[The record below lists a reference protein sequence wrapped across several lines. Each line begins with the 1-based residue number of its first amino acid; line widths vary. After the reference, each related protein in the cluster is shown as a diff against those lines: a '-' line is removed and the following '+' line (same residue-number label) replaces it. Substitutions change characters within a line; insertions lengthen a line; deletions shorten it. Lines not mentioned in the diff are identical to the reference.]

1 MHSLTLTKPLPCSWN
16 NSKMESHQYH
26 DKGRAMPSWEYLPN
40 ASDGVPYCAKNMNQY
55 STWRASLLKVEI
67 ELLKHCKANAI
78 VLQPESI
85 TSEMLEWMVFV
96 KEWFLAGAESEQQR
110 PAVAVPLGAEGAPAA
125 ACVTVTAAD
134 QVEQVPAAAPAAE
147 TEKATA
153 ATEAT
158 EATEVEQATAAAEVE
173 VAAKGKKKMQ
183 VVSSS
188 SSSSCCRATT
198 CSTGYYRS
206 ARDSRKPLW
215 ARWRRSQ
222 QPWCS

>member
-55 STWRASLLKVEI
+55 STWRASLIKVEI

-85 TSEMLEWMVFV
+85 TSEMLEWMAFA
-96 KEWFLAGAESEQQR
+96 KEWFLAGAEAEQQR
-110 PAVAVPLGAEGAPAA
+110 PAVAVPLGAEAGAPIEIEGAPAA
-125 ACVTVTAAD
+125 ASAIVTEAD
-134 QVEQVPAAAPAAE
+134 QDQQVPAAAPAAAP
-147 TEKATA
+147 ATA
-153 ATEAT
+153 EQEAS
-158 EATEVEQATAAAEVE
+158 AE
-173 VAAKGKKKMQ
+173 GKQEMQ

-188 SSSSCCRATT
+188 SNSSRSSS
-198 CSTGYYRS
+198 SS
-206 ARDSRKPLW
+206 S
-215 ARWRRSQ
+215 
-222 QPWCS
+222 

>member
-1 MHSLTLTKPLPCSWN
+1 
-16 NSKMESHQYH
+16 MESHQYH

-55 STWRASLLKVEI
+55 STWRASLIKVEM

-110 PAVAVPLGAEGAPAA
+110 PAVAVPLGAAAGIEGAPAA
-125 ACVTVTAAD
+125 ASAIVTEAD
-134 QVEQVPAAAPAAE
+134 QHQQVPAAAPAADP
-147 TEKATA
+147 A
-153 ATEAT
+153 A
-158 EATEVEQATAAAEVE
+158 VEQEASAE
-173 VAAKGKKKMQ
+173 GKQEMQ

-188 SSSSCCRATT
+188 SSSS
-198 CSTGYYRS
+198 RS
-206 ARDSRKPLW
+206 S
-215 ARWRRSQ
+215 S
-222 QPWCS
+222 SSS

>member
-1 MHSLTLTKPLPCSWN
+1 MV
-16 NSKMESHQYH
+16 SHEYH
-26 DKGRAMPSWEYLPN
+26 DKGRSMPSWEYLAAEPE
-40 ASDGVPYCAKNMNQY
+40 GVPYCAKNMNAY
-55 STWRASLLKVEI
+55 STWRASLLKVEH
-67 ELLKHCKANAI
+67 ELLTLCKADDI
-78 VLQPESI
+78 VVQPESI
-85 TSEMLEWMVFV
+85 TPAMLEWMVSVKAWFV
-96 KEWFLAGAESEQQR
+96 AGAESAQQSVAESEQQNPAAADSEQQNP

-134 QVEQVPAAAPAAE
+134 QVEQVPAAASAAE

-153 ATEAT
+153 
-158 EATEVEQATAAAEVE
+158 ATEVEQATAAAEVE

-206 ARDSRKPLW
+206 ARERKPLC

-222 QPWCS
+222 QPW